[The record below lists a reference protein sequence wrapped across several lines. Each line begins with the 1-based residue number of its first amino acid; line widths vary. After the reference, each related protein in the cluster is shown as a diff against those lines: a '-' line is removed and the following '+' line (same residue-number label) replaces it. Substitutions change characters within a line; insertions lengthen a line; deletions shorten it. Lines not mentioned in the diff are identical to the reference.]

1 MRLMSNVRWLSLSQ
15 AVRITTQLI
24 SVTVLARLLPPE
36 AYGLMAM
43 ATVVT
48 NFAYLFR
55 DLGTGAALIQAREVR
70 PALQDTLHWSIV
82 LFGLL
87 LALALTLMA
96 PLVARIFREPEL
108 LQVLC
113 LLAWIFPLASL
124 GVVRQAMLERE
135 QAFARVAMA
144 EIAAALLALL
154 LALGMAWA
162 GAGVYSLVAQVIV
175 ATLISTVLLAAL
187 AGFRPHLRWQ
197 RSEFAAVAGF
207 SGNLSLFNLVLYLA
221 RNADSMV
228 IGRLLGSAPLGIY
241 ALAYRV
247 MLFPVQNMSHVASRA
262 LYPVLSRCQDDV
274 ASMAALY
281 LRTLGFIAFLAAPLM
296 AGLFA
301 LREPFVQAVFGPQ
314 WSAVAGVLAW
324 LAPVGFLQA
333 VVSTTGTVCM
343 ARGRTG
349 LMLRLGVFSTVL
361 QLVAFLVG
369 ARWGIEGVAACY
381 LLANL
386 INAVPALYFSG
397 RLIGVGMRQIFA
409 CLALPMAGAALMALV
424 LSVVQTQFA
433 ASFHTAIQV
442 LLPCVLL
449 GALVYLCAS
458 ALLLRP
464 QLGQLRLLLSRSG
477 S

>member
-70 PALQDTLHWSIV
+70 PALQDTLHWSNV

-96 PLVARIFREPEL
+96 PMVARIFREPEL

-175 ATLISTVLLAAL
+175 ATLISTILLAGL

-274 ASMAALY
+274 ANMATLY

-301 LREPFVQAVFGPQ
+301 LREPFVEAVFGPQ
-314 WSAVAGVLAW
+314 WSAVSGVLAW

-349 LMLRLGVFSTVL
+349 LMLRLGIFSTAL
-361 QLVAFLVG
+361 QLVAFVVG

-397 RLIGVGMRQIFA
+397 RLIGVSMRQIFA
-409 CLALPMAGAALMALV
+409 CLALPMAGAALMALA
-424 LSVVQTQFA
+424 LSLVQTQFA
-433 ASFHTAIQV
+433 ANFHTAMQV

-449 GALVYLCAS
+449 GALIYLCAS
-458 ALLLRP
+458 AFLLRP
-464 QLGQLRLLLSRSG
+464 QLGQLRLLLSRNG